1 MGSGIGSRA
10 SRNVCRVSRYGPAG
24 VELATTAAT
33 RGRPRACKH
42 RADAAHGVA
51 RDRGHGHFGP
61 RDRGTERRKRFR
73 PELAGAERQ
82 LLGRVRPVG
91 ADVKRQAVE
100 PRRVEE
106 ERHRERSVA
115 SGFPAVD
122 EHDRRSGRATACRDE
137 PGGQVE
143 PIALHRQ
150 GFRTRRPRSRGV
162 TFGTFRRGY
171 PARTRY
177 ASANRYASPS
187 WAAAMAAAKPAR
199 RMVPTTSRGR
209 QTGQPVKWC
218 LRAGRPATTPPPS
231 PADCADSVPA
241 PPAQRSAARTCPK
254 LRRDGSPA

>member
-33 RGRPRACKH
+33 RGSAPAARIAPMPPMEWPEIAATVTSGLAIAARNAASESAPNSPALSGRSSGGFAPWARTSNVRQWNPAALRKSAIGSVRSRADSQPWTSTTAGPGAPPRAGMNQAG
-42 RADAAHGVA
+42 RSSPSLSTV
-51 RDRGHGHFGP
+51 RDSY
-61 RDRGTERRKRFR
+61 
-73 PELAGAERQ
+73 A
-82 LLGRVRPVG
+82 
-91 ADVKRQAVE
+91 
-100 PRRVEE
+100 
-106 ERHRERSVA
+106 
-115 SGFPAVD
+115 
-122 EHDRRSGRATACRDE
+122 
-137 PGGQVE
+137 
-143 PIALHRQ
+143 
-150 GFRTRRPRSRGV
+150 RPRSRGV

-218 LRAGRPATTPPPS
+218 LRAAPS
-231 PADCADSVPA
+231 DHPA
-241 PPAQRSAARTCPK
+241 PVA
-254 LRRDGSPA
+254 G